1 MKNSKVKETIIAVS
15 LLITFAWGLS
25 AIAAEYPTKPVT
37 LVIPYPAGGS
47 TDVTTRT
54 LGTIAKKYLGQP
66 LIIENKA
73 GGGSVVGTTLVV
85 SKPADGYTLGT
96 MASGP
101 ITISWHMGKLS
112 FNPIDDV
119 TLIMRLTGYLLG
131 IAVRADSPWKTLPEL
146 VDYAKKNPS
155 KISFGSPGVGTGGH
169 LAMEELAF
177 IAGIK
182 VIHVPYKGGA
192 ETNTALLGGHVE
204 VISDSSGWA
213 PLVDSGK
220 FRLLATYAD
229 QRSDRFAQVPT
240 VKELGYNMVMPS
252 PVDLFGPK
260 NLPQPI
266 VQKVH
271 DIFKKSMEDPEYLAI
286 LKKYDM
292 MPAYLGPKDLEKTL
306 RKELDQVGKIVQK
319 VGLQKQ

>member
-1 MKNSKVKETIIAVS
+1 MMSTRLKRTIIAVTF
-15 LLITFAWGLS
+15 LITFAWGLS
-25 AIAAEYPTKPVT
+25 AIAAEYPSKPIT

-54 LGTIAKKYLGQP
+54 LGTIAQKNLGQP
-66 LIIENKA
+66 LIIENKG

-101 ITISWHMGKLS
+101 ITISWHMGKLY
-112 FNPIDDV
+112 FHPIDDV
-119 TLIMRLTGYLLG
+119 TLIMRLTGYLMG
-131 IAVRADSPWKTLPEL
+131 IAVRADSPWKTLPEF
-146 VDYAKKNPS
+146 VDYAKKNPA
-155 KISFGSPGVGTGGH
+155 KVSFGSPGVGTGGH
-169 LAMEELAF
+169 LAMEELAYL
-177 IAGIK
+177 AGIK
-182 VIHVPYKGGA
+182 ILHVPYKGGA

-204 VISDSSGWA
+204 IISDSSGWA

-220 FRLLATYAD
+220 FRLLATYTE
-229 QRSDRFAQVPT
+229 QRSERFQVPT

-271 DIFKKSMEDPEYLAI
+271 DVFQKAMEDPEYVTI
-286 LKKYDM
+286 LKKFDM
-292 MPAYLGPKDLEKTL
+292 MPAYLGPMDLAKTL

-319 VGLQKQ
+319 VGLQKK